1 MSTPSVKSAE
11 RVLEV
16 FDHFQRHRH
25 PQALK
30 QICEALGYPQSSGTV
45 LLKSLVNLGYLS
57 YDRKTRCYFP
67 TLKVAALGD
76 WLEHAMFGHGHI
88 FELMRDLHSMTGE
101 AVSVALQNDVYMQ
114 YIRVIQSIHPLRFH
128 TEEGSMRPLT
138 QSATGWVLMST
149 HPDKEVD
156 RLIRRANIA
165 TQRVEDRQPMDLMMQ
180 RIRQARATGTAYA
193 ENLPLIGGATLCV
206 MLPLTIQDRA
216 VVLGMGGALERI
228 RPRKEEYLQLMQDL
242 VATLQTGAQ
251 TAR

>member
-1 MSTPSVKSAE
+1 MSTNSVKSAE

-16 FDHFQRHRH
+16 FDHFQRYRS
-25 PQALK
+25 PQQLK

-45 LLKSLVNLGYLS
+45 LLKNLVNLGYLS
-57 YDRKTRCYFP
+57 YDRATRSYFP

-76 WLEHAMFGHGHI
+76 WLEHALFGQGQI
-88 FELMRDLHSMTGE
+88 FELMRDLHSVTGE

-138 QSATGWVLMST
+138 LSATGWVLMSA

-165 TQRVEDRQPMDLMMQ
+165 TQRAEDRQPMELMMQ
-180 RIRQARATGTAYA
+180 RVREARASGVAYA
-193 ENLPLIGGATLCV
+193 ENLPLLGGATLCV
-206 MLPLTIQDRA
+206 RLPMTVQGRPI
-216 VVLGMGGALERI
+216 VLGMGGALERI
-228 RPRKEEYLQLMQDL
+228 HPRRDEYLQLMQDM
-242 VATLQTGAQ
+242 VVTLQT
-251 TAR
+251 